1 MRPFKPIFVACTM
14 VISAVLGQTVPAL
27 GDEPKKAIL
36 AHINITASNWPAIVA
51 QEKDFFLDEGLD
63 IDWVQTGSSSGSAQQ
78 VMAGVANFGS
88 SSMVDTFRAI
98 DGGGDLFIFTNSIA
112 MGLHSLVGA
121 KKLESVEDLRGK
133 RVMVG
138 GQRDITGLWWYAM
151 AEHYGMDAR
160 EDVDLLF
167 AGSTANRLSALMA
180 GGVDAAVIS
189 PPNSFQAFEQGYSD
203 LGLIATYMGEFPM
216 MIYHVN
222 KSWAADNE
230 DAVVGFVRAHNRA
243 VEYMLDA
250 SNREEVSQILADA
263 TGSSLEHA
271 LRTYD
276 MAVEAHA
283 FVPDG
288 SISEATVAR
297 VRSVLAEDGDL
308 QEPLKPL
315 EVFVDPTYVELAR
328 Q

>member
-1 MRPFKPIFVACTM
+1 
-14 VISAVLGQTVPAL
+14 
-27 GDEPKKAIL
+27 
-36 AHINITASNWPAIVA
+36 
-51 QEKDFFLDEGLD
+51 
-63 IDWVQTGSSSGSAQQ
+63 
-78 VMAGVANFGS
+78 MAGVANFGS

-98 DGGGDLFIFTNSIA
+98 DGGGDLVIFTNSIA

-121 KKLESVEDLRGK
+121 KELDSIDDLRGK

-151 AEHYGMDAR
+151 AEHYGIDPR

-189 PPNSFQAFEQGYSD
+189 PPNSFQAFEEGYSD

-222 KSWAADNE
+222 KSWAAANDS
-230 DAVVGFVRAHNRA
+230 AVVGFVRAHNRA
-243 VEYMLDA
+243 VAYMLEPA
-250 SNREEVSQILADA
+250 NREDVSQILADA

-276 MAVEAHA
+276 MAIAA
-283 FVPDG
+283 NAYIADG

-308 QEPLKPL
+308 QEPLKSL
-315 EVFVDPTYVELAR
+315 EVFVDPTYFELAR